1 MIHAAVAGPTPFL
14 LAGPVRGLFTE
25 VPPLLAS
32 LDGFRPSA
40 VGVGLSPEE
49 LGGLAEHFAGRAAEP
64 LVPLTE
70 NETAEVHGLC
80 RFGEVRI
87 PNPSVVA
94 LLEWA
99 GGTGVPVEGLDPS
112 DEEYAGL
119 FTEHVGYLE
128 LVGRT
133 LRERRLTR
141 TPPTAA
147 TADEFAV
154 RWHGQVGDGRGSQ
167 ALADAR
173 DRAFVRAAR
182 ALTARAGRVA
192 LVVDRERYDG
202 VLSRLSEN
210 GAPGGAVGP
219 HRTA

>member
-1 MIHAAVAGPTPFL
+1 MIRAAVPGPTPFL
-14 LAGPVRGLFTE
+14 VAGPVRGLVTE
-25 VPPLLAS
+25 VPTLLSS
-32 LDGFRPSA
+32 LDEFRPMA

-49 LGGLAEHFAGRAAEP
+49 LSGLVEHFAGRAAEP

-70 NETAEVHGLC
+70 TEAAEVRGLC
-80 RFGEVRI
+80 RFGEVRL
-87 PNPSVVA
+87 PNPSAVA
-94 LLEWA
+94 LLEWS
-99 GGTGVPVEGLDPS
+99 GQTHTPVEALDPS

-141 TPPTAA
+141 APPPAT

-154 RWHGQVGDGRGSQ
+154 RWHGSVGEGRGSQ
-167 ALADAR
+167 KLTSAR
-173 DRAFVRAAR
+173 DRAFARAAR
-182 ALTARAGRVA
+182 ALRSRAGRTA

-202 VLSRLSEN
+202 VLAQLALP
-210 GAPGGAVGP
+210 APD
-219 HRTA
+219 R

>member
-1 MIHAAVAGPTPFL
+1 MIHASVPGPTPLL
-14 LAGPVRGLFTE
+14 LAGPVRGLVTE

-32 LDGFRPSA
+32 LEGYRPAA

-49 LGGLAEHFAGRAAEP
+49 LAGLTEHFAGRAAEP

-70 NETAEVHGLC
+70 TETAEVRGLC

-99 GGTGVPVEGLDPS
+99 EGAGVPVEGLDPS
-112 DEEYAGL
+112 DEDYAGL

-154 RWHGQVGDGRGSQ
+154 RWHGSVGDGRGSQ

-173 DRAFVRAAR
+173 DRAFAR
-182 ALTARAGRVA
+182 SALALVSRAGRVA
-192 LVVDRERYDG
+192 LSDRRRTPRTFARRVGGRLRPERTGED
-202 VLSRLSEN
+202 LLR
-210 GAPGGAVGP
+210 
-219 HRTA
+219 